1 MQGGTITPVQK
12 QSSQGLISPHPMKN
26 IQKFFNNNILNPLTS
41 LLPDRF
47 SAVEHINSEGRLEN
61 ELWPGYDASS
71 ATFERTFTIMLIV
84 SERCKAGVI
93 LAPFDALTKDSSK
106 DEQLSAEAKCEIFF
120 EKVAN
125 MILDD
130 SLHQKPQLLE
140 PYAHFLTCAF
150 RNLEDVVVKKNML
163 RYLSLPIW
171 VIVNRLKSF
180 VQMNHKCINAS

>member
-1 MQGGTITPVQK
+1 M
-12 QSSQGLISPHPMKN
+12 
-26 IQKFFNNNILNPLTS
+26 
-41 LLPDRF
+41 
-47 SAVEHINSEGRLEN
+47 EHINSEGRLEN

-130 SLHQKPQLLE
+130 SLHKKPQLLE